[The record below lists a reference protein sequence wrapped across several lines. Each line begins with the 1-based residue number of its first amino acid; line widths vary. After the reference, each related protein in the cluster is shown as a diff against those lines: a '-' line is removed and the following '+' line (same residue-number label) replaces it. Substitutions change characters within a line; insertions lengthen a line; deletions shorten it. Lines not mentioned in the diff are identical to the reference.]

1 MASTPRRLGR
11 PFYTMLAV
19 LVAFTLGV
27 AGVCLALCL
36 VTIDSVS
43 ARAQERI
50 RTTFE
55 MTMDQIALA
64 RSATDLAQLGEDL
77 ANEGLDVSD
86 AALLAARLAEMEG
99 EVSSR
104 DSTRLYAYL
113 VPSGELVGAG
123 SPDARPSTPSW
134 LAAIAEQLPLDSK
147 GFSATR
153 FVTGPDGIP
162 NSVRIESFGDHAYLL
177 LVTYGQPPMT
187 GFEALLMDDD
197 GTEMFYYDTY
207 GAAVPVA
214 GSGTS
219 LMGEFTYDTL
229 GEAEGGSVSFSHNGH
244 AYTAYY
250 DKVADSD
257 TKFALFSPDHVTE
270 VKQTLLVLV
279 IAITVVTIAALV
291 GISVVAARKLYAPVQ
306 GLMARIPLEEDART
320 RARDDFHLLGEAL
333 DRQQTS
339 LEDQGTYLR
348 KEWLYHQLHGQKPL
362 IPDSENALGAKG
374 LLHDEDRFAAVL
386 LSVDAHADGTDI
398 DSAPEFDPREL
409 ARSVEEL
416 ALGTGHSCDAVWDD
430 SALVLVF
437 KLQTSGSLDLGA
449 FLQWLK
455 DRIESAEGLLVSL
468 YASAIH
474 RGAQELSAA
483 YGETVQV
490 RDHCALLEKYNV
502 VLGYDDLLA
511 QAERGDR
518 VHLDAAAF
526 CEMRSFVDQAYRD
539 PNLSAKAVA
548 DRFGTSQ
555 SGITRAFKKF
565 TGGGFLEYLHG
576 LRLAEAS
583 ALLRSSDLPL
593 AEIAARAGYTNPLTL
608 TRAFKR
614 YMGMTPGEYRK
625 TGTTEA

>member
-19 LVAFTLGV
+19 FVAFTLGV

-50 RTTFE
+50 RATFEMTMDQIALARSATDLAQLGEDLANEVCLVTIDSVSARAQERIRATFE

-113 VPSGELVGAG
+113 VPSGELVGAGSPDARPSTPSWLAAIAEQLPLDSKGFSATRFVTGPDGIPSGELVGAG

-257 TKFALFSPDHVTE
+257 TKFALFSPDHVAFPT
-270 VKQTLLVLV
+270 
-279 IAITVVTIAALV
+279 TVTPIRPTTIRWP
-291 GISVVAARKLYAPVQ
+291 I
-306 GLMARIPLEEDART
+306 RT
-320 RARDDFHLLGEAL
+320 PSSRFSRP
-333 DRQQTS
+333 TM
-339 LEDQGTYLR
+339 LR
-348 KEWLYHQLHGQKPL
+348 
-362 IPDSENALGAKG
+362 
-374 LLHDEDRFAAVL
+374 
-386 LSVDAHADGTDI
+386 
-398 DSAPEFDPREL
+398 
-409 ARSVEEL
+409 
-416 ALGTGHSCDAVWDD
+416 
-430 SALVLVF
+430 
-437 KLQTSGSLDLGA
+437 
-449 FLQWLK
+449 
-455 DRIESAEGLLVSL
+455 
-468 YASAIH
+468 
-474 RGAQELSAA
+474 
-483 YGETVQV
+483 
-490 RDHCALLEKYNV
+490 
-502 VLGYDDLLA
+502 
-511 QAERGDR
+511 
-518 VHLDAAAF
+518 
-526 CEMRSFVDQAYRD
+526 
-539 PNLSAKAVA
+539 
-548 DRFGTSQ
+548 
-555 SGITRAFKKF
+555 
-565 TGGGFLEYLHG
+565 
-576 LRLAEAS
+576 
-583 ALLRSSDLPL
+583 RSSRHSLCWS
-593 AEIAARAGYTNPLTL
+593 
-608 TRAFKR
+608 
-614 YMGMTPGEYRK
+614 
-625 TGTTEA
+625 